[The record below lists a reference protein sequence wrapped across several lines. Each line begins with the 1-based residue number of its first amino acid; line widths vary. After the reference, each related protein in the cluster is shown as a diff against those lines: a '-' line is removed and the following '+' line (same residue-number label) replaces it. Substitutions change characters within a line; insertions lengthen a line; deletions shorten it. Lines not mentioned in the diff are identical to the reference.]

1 VEIGEDMFYPLA
13 WILRET
19 CPCTWRDE
27 AFRLFNVFISA
38 IFKWNVYIIL
48 DLPYS

>member
-1 VEIGEDMFYPLA
+1 VEIGEDMFYPLV
-13 WILRET
+13 WMLRET
-19 CPCTWRDE
+19 CSCTWRDE
-27 AFRLFNVFISA
+27 AFRLNLFISA